1 MKHMNRL
8 TSLTALAF
16 FTLPLTSNADE
27 DKITREQLPQAVVK
41 AVESKFPQGKLK
53 EATKETEE
61 GKTTYEVDLQVDD
74 QNIEVTLGEDGMI
87 QEIEKEI
94 PVSGLPKAV
103 SDAVKAKYANAAF
116 KEAEEVIKG
125 EATSFEILI
134 SSEGVMR
141 EFKLAVD
148 GKILEDKVEDD

>member
-27 DKITREQLPQAVVK
+27 DKITREQLPRAVVK
-41 AVESKFPQGKLK
+41 SVESKFPQGKIK

-74 QNIEVTLGEDGMI
+74 QKVEVKLGENGTI
-87 QEIEKEI
+87 LEIEKEI
-94 PVSGLPKAV
+94 PVSRVPKAV
-103 SDAVKAKYANAAF
+103 SDAVKAKYADAEF
-116 KEAEEVIKG
+116 KEAEEVLEG
-125 EATSFEILI
+125 ETTTFEIVI
-134 SSEGVMR
+134 SSDGAMR
-141 EFKLAVD
+141 ELKLAVD
-148 GKILEDKVEDD
+148 GKILEDEVEDD